1 MPVGSPSPLPSR
13 GLIPR
18 ILGPLRVRRGALP
31 HETAGGTGQR
41 NRLRF
46 ANGAKPGIVLLGH
59 HGLLT
64 TIG

>member
-1 MPVGSPSPLPSR
+1 MSAGSPAPLPSR
-13 GLIPR
+13 ELMPR
-18 ILGPLRVRRGALP
+18 IHSPLRVRRGALP
-31 HETAGGTGQR
+31 HETAGRATQR

-64 TIG
+64 

>member
-1 MPVGSPSPLPSR
+1 MTRLH
-13 GLIPR
+13 
-18 ILGPLRVRRGALP
+18 GPLRVRCGALP
-31 HETAGGTGQR
+31 HEMAVWATQR

-64 TIG
+64 